1 MQRLGQHLHRR
12 AQSLDFPIVL
22 RLMLKI
28 THLGRR
34 RFQETANSMLLG
46 DTVGGLT
53 VVVLAFASIQAWP
66 EAIVHHL
73 DTAKGIRTLE
83 QYVRGVTAAHTVP
96 MQSLVNVILV
106 VTWAM

>member
-34 RFQETANSMLLG
+34 RCQETANSMLLG